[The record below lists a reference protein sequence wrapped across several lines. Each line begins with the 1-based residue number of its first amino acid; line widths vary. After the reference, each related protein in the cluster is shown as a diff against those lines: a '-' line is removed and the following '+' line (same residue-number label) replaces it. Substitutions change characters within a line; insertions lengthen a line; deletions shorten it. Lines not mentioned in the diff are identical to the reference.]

1 MEASAAWL
9 GEDGGLASIGTHA
22 RGEQSVA
29 VLATLQHGCTGAVAE
44 EYAGVAVL
52 PVGDGGKFLGA
63 DHQHGII
70 RAGHDEL
77 LADLKR
83 IDESGTG
90 CLYVKRCR
98 IECTDLF
105 LHQTGGGGE
114 GHVRRD
120 GGKNDQIDIGRVHIG
135 PIKGDLRRLGTQ
147 IGRVFIIRGDASL
160 ADASSGDDPFVV
172 GIDEFFEGG
181 IGQHLLWHV
190 RADSRDGTGAAD
202 KVVFRAWVL
211 DVRVGHT
218 SAATGS
224 VAVVAKLS
232 LAFATASTISS
243 LMW

>member
-1 MEASAAWL
+1 M
-9 GEDGGLASIGTHA
+9 
-22 RGEQSVA
+22 A

-63 DHQHGII
+63 DHEHGVV
-70 RAGHDEL
+70 RAGHDKL
-77 LADLKR
+77 LADFQSVN
-83 IDESGTG
+83 ESGAG
-90 CLYVKRCR
+90 RFHVKCR
-98 IECTDLF
+98 GIERTDLF
-105 LHQTGGGGE
+105 LHEAGGGGE
-114 GHVRRD
+114 GHVRSD
-120 GGKNDQIDIGRVHIG
+120 GGENDQIDIGRVHIG
-135 PIKGDLRRLGTQ
+135 PFKGDLRRLGTQ
-147 IGRVFIIRGDASL
+147 IGRVLIIRGDASL

-202 KVVFRAWVL
+202 KVVFRTWVL
-211 DVRVGHT
+211 DVRVGHA

-224 VAVVAKLS
+224 VAVVTKLS